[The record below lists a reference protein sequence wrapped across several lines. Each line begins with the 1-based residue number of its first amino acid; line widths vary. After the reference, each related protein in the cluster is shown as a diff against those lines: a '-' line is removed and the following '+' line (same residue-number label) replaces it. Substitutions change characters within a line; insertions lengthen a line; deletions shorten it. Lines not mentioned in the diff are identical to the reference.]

1 MSDIV
6 GEDNPFDLSIVLYL
20 LICKYIDNNMTIIS
34 INNVMTLDQAIGYSD
49 KYMYILSYKN
59 GYGYTV

>member
-34 INNVMTLDQAIGYSD
+34 INNVMMLD
-49 KYMYILSYKN
+49 
-59 GYGYTV
+59 